1 MKKYI
6 AIIMTIAILCLT
18 AVGGALPAAADTPPV
33 ITVTST
39 EPLLIG
45 GVVTTQFPASVAPNT
60 VVSIVNAIYYVS
72 QGERYSFTGWSNGFS
87 ATPAAHVLAIN
98 RSSKVASFNP
108 CRFAKV
114 TK

>member
-18 AVGGALPAAADTPPV
+18 VGGALPAAADTPPV
-33 ITVTST
+33 ITVTSS

-60 VVSIVNAIYYVS
+60 VVSIVSAVYYVS
-72 QGERYSFTGWSNGFS
+72 QGERYSFTGWSNG
-87 ATPAAHVLAIN
+87 N
-98 RSSKVASFNP
+98 SSFDYPDRGRDLFFGLGA
-108 CRFAKV
+108 
-114 TK
+114 